1 MRRRRARVD
10 LHWRRD
16 VHIARPGGGERGTNA
31 MRLEERTLQLLER
44 GGVRGPVAVEAMR
57 ALVVY
62 TLGSAAVEVP
72 QATDPES
79 ASS

>member
-1 MRRRRARVD
+1 
-10 LHWRRD
+10 
-16 VHIARPGGGERGTNA
+16 

-44 GGVRGPVAVEAMR
+44 GGVRGRVAVEAMR

-72 QATDPES
+72 RATDPES
-79 ASS
+79 AGS